1 MALPKPLK
9 YIRVAIYSLVGL
21 ILFILLIIPTFIYA
35 LFLRIK
41 GPNHV
46 PLHSH
51 FFIRIVY
58 LAAAMFPYQWYHP
71 ALALRTLFV
80 PGERSMIVKRDT
92 WTAYW
97 VGTLETKKIPS
108 ETRGGSPTWR
118 VSLKGVDI
126 ILLYA
131 HGGGFVFGDAEMYNN
146 IFCSWV
152 NHFKTVHN
160 KNLRILS
167 VDYGLAPQKKFP
179 TQRDQFLSAYRF
191 LVNEIKWNPR
201 KIIFGGDSAGGNI
214 ILNACYVLREN
225 RLPPP
230 RAILC
235 ISPWI
240 RLDADET
247 VSPSMAHNRKT
258 DFMPPQVFKKIAR
271 CYAGPSEIHDPHV
284 SPFYVKDH
292 SKFPEMAIVYSGSE
306 VLRDDCARFVDHYQA
321 TGGRVTYHYMAEGMP
336 HIYPLL
342 RELSGKT
349 AVKDA
354 ERRLMEWV
362 NVLVEENRVLFENR
376 KRANAIAASTNDS
389 PNRSANPSAN
399 HLPAPTTPRFISAT
413 PKHLSSGAD
422 YDYAHTPKISHATR
436 IVAAQPTI
444 TSHTTRSSIDDQNP
458 YELHEVI
465 TEKSDG
471 SYSPAYQGGDKEEYF
486 DDARQDASDD
496 EGDDDD
502 VTLEMLV
509 VNNN

>member
-9 YIRVAIYSLVGL
+9 YIRVVLHSIVGL
-21 ILFILLIIPTFIYA
+21 ILFILLIIPTIIYA
-35 LFLRIK
+35 SYLRIK

-46 PLHSH
+46 PFHSH

-97 VGTLETKKIPS
+97 VGTLETKKIPAD
-108 ETRGGSPTWR
+108 TRGGSPTWR

-152 NHFKTVHN
+152 QHFKTVHN
-160 KNLRILS
+160 KTLRILS
-167 VDYGLAPQKKFP
+167 VDYG
-179 TQRDQFLSAYRF
+179 
-191 LVNEIKWNPR
+191 
-201 KIIFGGDSAGGNI
+201 GDSAGGNI
-214 ILNACYVLREN
+214 LLNACYVLRES

-230 RAILC
+230 RALLC

-247 VSPSMAHNRKT
+247 LSPSMAHNRKT

-271 CYAGPSEIHDPHV
+271 CYAGASEIHDPHV

-292 SKFPEMAIVYSGSE
+292 SKFPEMAVFYSASE

-321 TGGRVTYHYMAEGMP
+321 TGGRVTYHYMAQGMP

-354 ERRLMEWV
+354 ERRVMEWI
-362 NVLVEENRVLFENR
+362 NLLVEDNRTLFENR
-376 KRANAIAASTNDS
+376 KRANAIAASSNGS
-389 PNRSANPSAN
+389 PNASANVSAN
-399 HLPAPTTPRFISAT
+399 NLPIAPGTPRYLSAT
-413 PKHLSSGAD
+413 PAHLSSATD
-422 YDYAHTPKISHATR
+422 YEYAQTPQISHATR

-444 TSHTTRSSIDDQNP
+444 TSHARTNSEEESP
-458 YELHEVI
+458 YELQEVL
-465 TEKSDG
+465 TEKTSG
-471 SYSPAYQGGDKEEYF
+471 YHSARSSPVFQGGDKEEYF
-486 DDARQDASDD
+486 DEDRQDDSDD

-509 VNNN
+509 VENN